1 MSSVENEPPPVVVL
15 TIRPD
20 GKGRHPGRAMGVDGV
35 CGVAPEG
42 ECVGGGGVLALG
54 AGGAALERD
63 GEQGEGTEAGFALAA
78 LVAALAAALEGGEGL
93 ARAAASGRCDQA
105 RDSQSVEPAGGSA
118 KSEGL
123 HWPSSPRSRAPPSA
137 PRFAADFAADFAAGE
152 ATREGE
158 AALRLAGEREAG
170 RAWAACSPAGEGDVG
185 LRVEAGSPPP
195 ARAGVPT
202 GLVYLGLGL
211 GLGLG

>member
-1 MSSVENEPPPVVVL
+1 M
-15 TIRPD
+15 
-20 GKGRHPGRAMGVDGV
+20 
-35 CGVAPEG
+35 CGGAPEG
-42 ECVGGGGVLALG
+42 EGVGGGGVLALG

-78 LVAALAAALEGGEGL
+78 LAAALTAALEGGEGL
-93 ARAAASGRCDQA
+93 GRAAASGRCDQA
-105 RDSQSVEPAGGSA
+105 RDSQSVEPGGGSA

-123 HWPSSPRSRAPPSA
+123 HWPSASPRSRAPPSA

-170 RAWAACSPAGEGDVG
+170 RAWAAAGEGGVG